1 MNLLT
6 KYIDRRFL
14 ITSTIVLFFILF
26 LPIASSSVESGQSDI
41 TPAAVNNDTVDKADS
56 VGQERNRDMGVST
69 PKAETV
75 GNKLDDQID
84 TFSKRATS
92 QFGDWM
98 SINVYAGISWFKL
111 LLILILIAT
120 VAFIERMIS
129 RLVNKTKRKIE
140 ARNAQNGFRYL
151 MIDAASKPISMFI
164 WIYGIY
170 IVATPLLVLFQQPN
184 GVNIVKAIAQ
194 KGVDFGTVVAVIW
207 FIFRLVAIV
216 EYHVRSWSSSADDN
230 IDEMLAPLVGK
241 LLRIFTVTIGG
252 ILIIQ
257 NLTGVKMG
265 PLLASMGIGG
275 IAIALA
281 AKESIANF
289 FGTLTILFDKPFKIG
304 ERVVIDNSDGIIE
317 RVGFRT
323 TWVRLLSGHLVSIP
337 NEKVVNS
344 TVENIGR
351 RPYIRWKT
359 TIAIS
364 YDTPV
369 EKVEKAVSILKEIL
383 DKHDGMEPEFPPRV
397 YFNEFGEWSL
407 NIMVLAWYHP
417 PNYWEMQTWLMQT
430 CLEILKQFN
439 AAGIQFAF
447 PSRSIYLANDDR
459 RQLKLKMLKG
469 DTEIFHPNDGTGN
482 GDVGTDMDQ

>member
-14 ITSTIVLFFILF
+14 ITSTLILFFILF
-26 LPIASSSVESGQSDI
+26 LPIASLIVESGQSDLA
-41 TPAAVNNDTVDKADS
+41 TAAVNKDTVDKADS
-56 VGQERNRDMGVST
+56 AEQEGNRDMGVST
-69 PKAETV
+69 QKAEEV
-75 GNKLDDQID
+75 GNKLGDQID
-84 TFSKRATS
+84 YFSQRAAS
-92 QFGDWM
+92 QFGEWM
-98 SINVYAGISWFKL
+98 GVNIYAGISWFKL
-111 LLILILIAT
+111 FLILFLIIT
-120 VAFIERMIS
+120 VVFIERKVS

-184 GVNIVKAIAQ
+184 GENIVITIAQ
-194 KGVDFGTVVAVIW
+194 KGVDFGIAVAVVW
-207 FIFRLVAIV
+207 FIVRLVEIV
-216 EYHVRSWSSSADDN
+216 EYHIRNWSSSTDDN
-230 IDEMLAPLVGK
+230 IDEILAPLVGK
-241 LLRIFTVTIGG
+241 MLRVFTVTIGG
-252 ILIIQ
+252 TLIIQ

-281 AKESIANF
+281 AKDSIANF
-289 FGTLTILFDKPFKIG
+289 FGTLTILFDKPFKLG

-317 RVGFRT
+317 KVGFRT
-323 TWVRLLSGHLVSIP
+323 TRVRLLSGHLVSIP

-364 YDTPV
+364 YDTPTD
-369 EKVEKAVSILKEIL
+369 KVKKAVSILKEIL
-383 DKHDGMEPEFPPRV
+383 DNHDGMNPERPPRV

-417 PNYWEMQTWLMQT
+417 PNYWEMQTWQMQT
-430 CLEILKQFN
+430 CLEILKQYN
-439 AAGIQFAF
+439 DVGIQFAF

-459 RQLKLKMLKG
+459 RQLKLKILKG
-469 DTEIFHPNDGTGN
+469 DTEIFHPNDTTGN
-482 GDVGTDMDQ
+482 GDGR

>member
-1 MNLLT
+1 
-6 KYIDRRFL
+6 
-14 ITSTIVLFFILF
+14 
-26 LPIASSSVESGQSDI
+26 
-41 TPAAVNNDTVDKADS
+41 
-56 VGQERNRDMGVST
+56 MGVST
-69 PKAETV
+69 KKAEKV
-75 GNKLDDQID
+75 GNKLGEQID
-84 TFSKRATS
+84 YFLQRAAS
-92 QFGDWM
+92 LFGDWM
-98 SINVYAGISWFKL
+98 NVNIYAGISWLKL
-111 LLILILIAT
+111 FLILFLIIT
-120 VAFIERMIS
+120 VVFIERKVS

-184 GVNIVKAIAQ
+184 GENIVITIAQ
-194 KGVDFGTVVAVIW
+194 KGVDFGIAVAVIW
-207 FIFRLVAIV
+207 FIVRLVEIV
-216 EYHVRSWSSSADDN
+216 EYHIRNWSSSTDDN
-230 IDEMLAPLVGK
+230 IDEILAPLVGK
-241 LLRIFTVTIGG
+241 MLRVFTVTIGG
-252 ILIIQ
+252 TLIIQ

-281 AKESIANF
+281 AKDSIANF
-289 FGTLTILFDKPFKIG
+289 FGTLTILFDKPFKLG

-317 RVGFRT
+317 KVGFRT
-323 TWVRLLSGHLVSIP
+323 TRVRLLSGHLVSIP

-364 YDTPV
+364 YDTPTD
-369 EKVEKAVSILKEIL
+369 KVKKAVSILKEIL
-383 DKHDGMEPEFPPRV
+383 DNHDGMNPERPPRV

-417 PNYWEMQTWLMQT
+417 PNYWEMQTWQMQT
-430 CLEILKQFN
+430 CLEILKQYN
-439 AAGIQFAF
+439 DVGIQFAF

-459 RQLKLKMLKG
+459 RQLKLKILKG
-469 DTEIFHPNDGTGN
+469 DTEIFHPNDTTGN
-482 GDVGTDMDQ
+482 GDGR

>member
-6 KYIDRRFL
+6 KIICRRSL
-14 ITSTIVLFFILF
+14 ITSVIVLFFILL
-26 LPIASSSVESGQSDI
+26 LPIVSLNVESGQNDLA
-41 TPAAVNNDTVDKADS
+41 TAAVNKDTADKADS
-56 VGQERNRDMGVST
+56 AAKERNRDMGVST
-69 PKAETV
+69 QEADKI
-75 GNKLDDQID
+75 GNKLGEGID
-84 TFSKRATS
+84 NLSQRATS

-98 SINVYAGISWFKL
+98 SIDIYAGISWFKL
-111 LLILILIAT
+111 FLILFLIIT
-120 VAFIERMIS
+120 VVFIERKIS
-129 RLVNKTKRKIE
+129 RLVDKTKRKIE
-140 ARNAQNGFRYL
+140 ARNAQQGFRYL

-184 GVNIVKAIAQ
+184 GLNIVKTIAQ
-194 KGVDFGTVVAVIW
+194 KGVDFGSAVAVIW
-207 FIFRLVAIV
+207 FIVRLVAIV
-216 EYHVRSWSSSADDN
+216 EYRIKSWSSSADDN
-230 IDEMLAPLVGK
+230 IDEILAPLVGK
-241 LLRIFTVTIGG
+241 ILRTFTVIIGG

-265 PLLASMGIGG
+265 PLLASLGIGG

-281 AKESIANF
+281 AKDSIANF
-289 FGTLTILFDKPFKIG
+289 FGTLTILLDKPFKIG
-304 ERVVIDNSDGIIE
+304 QRVVIDNSDGMVE
-317 RVGFRT
+317 EVGFRT
-323 TWVRLLSGHLVSIP
+323 TRIRLFSGHLVSIP

-344 TVENIGR
+344 TVENIGK

-359 TIAIS
+359 TVAIS

-369 EKVEKAVSILKEIL
+369 GKVEKAVSVLEEIL
-383 DKHDGMEPEFPPRV
+383 DNHEGMQPERPPRV

-407 NIMVLAWYHP
+407 NIMAMAWYHP
-417 PNYWEMQTWLMQT
+417 PDYWKMQTWQMQT

-469 DTEIFHPNDGTGN
+469 ETEIFHSNDRPEN
-482 GDVGTDMDQ
+482 GDFSI